1 MSDTL
6 ALDPI
11 SARVLEGQAPPP
23 VRAAAARG
31 ALPLPRTMLTRLQ
44 VFLLRDPVP
53 EIAAAAESSLKSIDQ
68 AALCEVLGDPTCG
81 ADVLSH
87 FARRAARDEAL
98 AERLAFHPAI
108 PPDALVLLGS
118 TGTAAVL
125 DLVLTNE
132 QLLLARTTVIE
143 AVLGN
148 PALRPDQRVRLLEVL
163 ERIANHKEHDPTTD
177 EAETPESAALG
188 EAARLLDVDVGDL
201 MSTSEILG
209 GEEFATSEDTALRTT
224 YAKILL
230 LNTAQKAILAMK
242 GGREERLI
250 LVRDSNRSVALAVLR
265 NGRLTNQ
272 EIESMARMRNV
283 VEEVLRTIGTS
294 REWTKS
300 YVVVTSLVNNPRT
313 PPGVATNLVSR
324 LSNHDLKL
332 VAKNRDVPELIRR
345 MAKRIVE
352 TREKPTVL
360 LKRK

>member
-1 MSDTL
+1 MSETIT
-6 ALDPI
+6 LDPI

-31 ALPLPRTMLTRLQ
+31 ALPLPRAALTRLQ
-44 VFLLRDPVP
+44 VFLLRDPLPDV
-53 EIAAAAESSLKSIDQ
+53 AAAAEASLKAIEQ
-68 AALCEVLGDPTCG
+68 AVLCEVLGDPSCSPE
-81 ADVLSH
+81 VLSH
-87 FARRAARDEAL
+87 FARRATRDEVL
-98 AERLAFHPAI
+98 AERVAFHPAV
-108 PPDALVLLGS
+108 PLDALVLLGA
-118 TGTAAVL
+118 TGTAAVI

-132 QLLLARTTVIE
+132 QLLLARAAVIE
-143 AVLGN
+143 AVLVN
-148 PALRPDQRVRLLEVL
+148 PALRPDQRGRLLEIL
-163 ERIANHKEHDPTTD
+163 ERIAKHQERDARSGTT
-177 EAETPESAALG
+177 ESVDGAALD
-188 EAARLLDVDVGDL
+188 EAARLLDVDVGEL

-265 NGRLTNQ
+265 NGRITDQ

-283 VEEVLRTIGTS
+283 VEEVLRSIGTS

-300 YVVVTSLVNNPRT
+300 YAVVCSLVNNPRT
-313 PPGVATNLVSR
+313 PPGVTTNLVSR
-324 LSNHDLKL
+324 LSSHDLKL
-332 VAKNRDVPELIRR
+332 VTKNRDVPELIRR
-345 MAKRIVE
+345 MAKRIIE

-360 LKRK
+360 YKRK